1 VAALAVLVLLA
12 AGCGS
17 TPVPTEVPA
26 AATASERAGPSPT
39 EAPTTASTPTPTATP
54 VLVPLVPVTGF
65 WSDRVSISRAD
76 LASALA
82 GTAASGAGDGS
93 LLVSDA
99 DLVPLA
105 AALGV
110 APGVG
115 VRALPA
121 ADVTAAL
128 ATTPGAIGVIRA
140 ADVGPGVHAL
150 EVDGLS
156 LFGEHR
162 IADPATWPL
171 LVPEAPGTASAFDAA
186 SLWTL
191 AAGGDVMLDRWP
203 YRRAVLDGLGP
214 DYPWAGGTAVVTSRY
229 CCGWPGLR
237 LANGK
242 STGGAGAFASLFR
255 DADVGLVNLEG
266 PAPDAFSYHQ
276 GTLLFT
282 MDPTLLAGI
291 AHAGIDV
298 VSLANNHI
306 YNAGAKGVTDT
317 IRNLNAAG
325 IGHMGAGVNASAA
338 RAPAWLTAGGLRIA
352 ILGYNGVDT
361 SFDATA
367 TKAGAALLA
376 EDAMVADVRAARA
389 AGADVVVVVP
399 HWGVEYTDVVS
410 AAQRRLARAAI
421 AAGADVILGSHSHW
435 AGPLEIVDGHLVVYS
450 FGDLVF
456 DLGHDERT
464 QEAMV
469 AELTFAGR
477 RLVQVTLHPT
487 LILDRSQPNLLEPAG
502 GGTALMAAIA
512 AGSARLTP

>member
-1 VAALAVLVLLA
+1 M
-12 AGCGS
+12 
-17 TPVPTEVPA
+17 
-26 AATASERAGPSPT
+26 
-39 EAPTTASTPTPTATP
+39 
-54 VLVPLVPVTGF
+54 LVPLVPVTGF

-76 LASALA
+76 LAAALA
-82 GTAASGAGDGS
+82 GTTATGAGDGS

-99 DLVPLA
+99 DLAPLA

-110 APGVG
+110 APGGG
-115 VRALPA
+115 VRTLPA
-121 ADVTAAL
+121 ADITASL

-282 MDPTLLAGI
+282 MDPALLVGI

-306 YNAGAKGVTDT
+306 YNAGAKGVADT
-317 IRNLNAAG
+317 IRNLDAAG
-325 IGHMGAGVNASAA
+325 ISHMGAGANAAAA

-352 ILGYNGVDT
+352 ILGYNGIDT

-376 EDAMVADVRAARA
+376 EDAMVADVKAARA

-410 AAQRRLARAAI
+410 AAQRRLARAVI

-502 GGTALMAAIA
+502 GGTALMTAIA